1 MSKSALTATVALP
14 LALAHG
20 GELPT
25 EHVHVLR
32 TGTLHVEAP
41 PDRAFMLFTAP
52 GEELW
57 VDGWDPTLLSGDG
70 LEEGTV
76 FLTDVGEPTVW
87 IVVDFDR
94 SARHARYARVAPGT
108 RAGTVDVKVAGDGNG
123 ESVVTVTYE
132 LTALSEQGDR
142 MLNAFDEGAYAD
154 MMTTWEQMIRDA
166 DIDYESALFAER
178 Q

>member
-1 MSKSALTATVALP
+1 MSRSALTATVALP

-32 TGTLHVEAP
+32 TGTLRVEAP
-41 PDRAFMLFTAP
+41 PDKAFVLFTGP

-57 VDGWDPTLLSGDG
+57 IEEWDPTVLSGNG
-70 LEEGTV
+70 LDAGTV

-94 SARHARYARVAPGT
+94 SARRARYARVAPGT
-108 RAGTVDVKVAGDGNG
+108 RAGTVDVKVASAGNG
-123 ESVVTVTYE
+123 ESIVTVTYE
-132 LTALSEQGDR
+132 LTALSEEGDR
-142 MLNAFDEGAYAD
+142 ILKAFDEDAYAT
-154 MMTTWEQMIRDA
+154 MLTTWEQMIRDA
-166 DIDYESALFAER
+166 EIDYESELFAGN
-178 Q
+178 